1 MKFHKDLL
9 GLIFIII
16 IVIMIGVPQAVN
28 ASDQAIIRNVVDG
41 DTLKVFYE
49 GQKESIRLI
58 GIDTPESRK
67 NKKAYKDSGRSGE
80 DIEKIVAM
88 GKESTEYTK
97 SLIKP
102 GDIIKMEF
110 DVQKRDQYKRLLAYV
125 YLNDG
130 RMLNEEIIR
139 AGYASPLTYPP
150 NIKYQDKFLKE
161 YREAR
166 EKGRGL
172 FRE

>member
-1 MKFHKDLL
+1 
-9 GLIFIII
+9 
-16 IVIMIGVPQAVN
+16 
-28 ASDQAIIRNVVDG
+28 
-41 DTLKVFYE
+41 
-49 GQKESIRLI
+49 LI

-80 DIEKIVAM
+80 DIEKIIAM
-88 GKESTEYTK
+88 GKEATEYAK
-97 SLIKP
+97 GLIKS
-102 GDIIKMEF
+102 GDIIKIEF

-139 AGYASPLTYPP
+139 AGYASPLTYVP
-150 NIKYQDKFLKE
+150 NVKYQERFMKAYK
-161 YREAR
+161 EAR

-172 FRE
+172 FRK